1 MTPSAASEVASLR
14 TTVLFIDDN
23 PADLD
28 FWSQGLRE
36 CSPAYSTLTATD
48 IKSGLH
54 LYQSQKVDCVILD
67 LDLSGES
74 GFEALFTLIPN
85 RHRPSVPVVVLTK
98 LPYPTYMIWYCT
110 MVLLPVYTNSNTQQG
125 TSRRPSSRQ
134 WPLSLLQAKV
144 LSTFL

>member
-1 MTPSAASEVASLR
+1 MCEVCGLHFDRPPIKHDPSLEQKPPGRPLNGLGFLEILDLQNSKEHTFDHIALTHRTLGEERRFLSDPFRASRSGLSW

-28 FWSQGLRE
+28 FWSHGLRE
-36 CSPAYSTLTATD
+36 CSSAYSTLTATD

-74 GFEALFTLIPN
+74 GFEALF
-85 RHRPSVPVVVLTK
+85 S
-98 LPYPTYMIWYCT
+98 
-110 MVLLPVYTNSNTQQG
+110 
-125 TSRRPSSRQ
+125 
-134 WPLSLLQAKV
+134 
-144 LSTFL
+144 

>member
-28 FWSQGLRE
+28 FWSQSLRE
-36 CSPAYSTLTATD
+36 CSPTYSTLTATD

-74 GFEALFTLIPN
+74 GFEALFALIPN

-98 LPYPTYMIWYCT
+98 LPYPYLHD
-110 MVLLPVYTNSNTQQG
+110 MVLHNGAFACLHKQQHSARDLEKAIQQAMASIAA
-125 TSRRPSSRQ
+125 TS
-134 WPLSLLQAKV
+134 
-144 LSTFL
+144 